1 MFRPLLLAM
10 AGSLASLAPVAQ
22 AHTITVTE
30 ADNGKSVTL
39 GRADTLTV
47 DLPVNTAAGYTWYV
61 VYDPNGP
68 LRLSGKQSLTV
79 GVGIS
84 STGDPAPMSKST
96 WDYFSFTVPQG
107 TGFAR
112 RGYLNLLRRRNEA
125 GVGGGTLWHIR
136 YTIKADSGATK

>member
-1 MFRPLLLAM
+1 MNRSLLLTA
-10 AGSLASLAPVAQ
+10 AGLALLAPAAQ
-22 AHTITVTE
+22 ARTVTVTE
-30 ADNGKSVTL
+30 ADNGRSVTL

-47 DLPVNTAAGYTWYV
+47 DLPVDTAAGYTWYV

-79 GVGIS
+79 GAGIS
-84 STGDPAPMSKST
+84 STSPPAPMAKST

-107 TGFAR
+107 AGFAR

-125 GVGGGTLWHIR
+125 GVGGGTVWHIR
-136 YTIKADSGATK
+136 YTIKADAGTTK